1 VPTVAESGNPGFA
14 ADQWYGLFAPAG
26 TPEAILRKVEADVRA
41 VTDETQLRGQMWQRG
56 AEIQYT
62 PGRQFAGAVKKDW
75 QRWQVVA
82 KATGAQAQ

>member
-1 VPTVAESGNPGFA
+1 
-14 ADQWYGLFAPAG
+14 
-26 TPEAILRKVEADVRA
+26 
-41 VTDETQLRGQMWQRG
+41 MWQRG